1 MKLAQFILPALLMG
15 VASLT
20 HALEIKPY
28 SAAAL
33 AAAEDAGQPVAV
45 HFHAD
50 WCPTCRA
57 QDKALHALK
66 DEKDLD
72 ITILTADYDGEKEL
86 KRRFNVN
93 SQSTLVV
100 LKGKQEAARL
110 VGDSS
115 ADGLRAALK
124 SAL

>member
-15 VASLT
+15 LASFT
-20 HALEIKPY
+20 HALEIQPY
-28 SAAAL
+28 SAATL
-33 AAAEDAGQPVAV
+33 AAAEEAGQPVAV

-100 LKGKQEAARL
+100 LKGKQETARL